1 MFKKFIIALSC
12 LLFSLLFA
20 GCDMFSFEIVDDS
33 TNSSN
38 IYGEL
43 PTAKATEKG
52 TTPTQKDNSVAKVH
66 FIDVG
71 QADSIFLEF
80 SGKTMLI
87 DGGNKDDG
95 TLVVDYIKK
104 CGYSNLDYMIATH
117 PHEDHIGGL
126 PDVLS
131 SFKTKEVYLP
141 KTKAG
146 TQIYK
151 SFEKGIKKNGAK
163 KIVAKKDLE
172 IYKDSKTTVTIISDE
187 NAVDTTDLNDSSV
200 VIKFTYGSNSFMF
213 TGDAGTA
220 VEDNILKRYPSDF
233 LNVDVLKVGHHGSKT
248 SSSEKW
254 LKTLSPKYSV
264 IMCETN
270 NKYGHPHKQTLN
282 KLNKIKTKVLRTDLA
297 GTIVFETNGE
307 SIKYLQAK

>member
-1 MFKKFIIALSC
+1 MLLS
-12 LLFSLLFA
+12 LSLV
-20 GCDMFSFEIVDDS
+20 GCDNFFV
-33 TNSSN
+33 NSNNDTSN
-38 IYGEL
+38 SVVYGEL
-43 PTAKATEKG
+43 PTEKETEK
-52 TTPTQKDNSVAKVH
+52 KSESSKSNNSIAKVH

-87 DGGNKDDG
+87 DGGNKEDG
-95 TLVVDYIKK
+95 DLVVNYIKK
-104 CGYSNLDYMIATH
+104 CGYSTLDYMVATH

-131 SFKTKEVYLP
+131 NIKTKEVYLP
-141 KTKAG
+141 KTKTN

-151 SFEKGIKKNGAK
+151 SFEKGIKKNGSK

-172 IYKDSKTTVTIISDE
+172 IYKDSKATITIISDE
-187 NAVDTTDLNDSSV
+187 TAVDTTDLNDSSI
-200 VIKFTYGSNSFMF
+200 VIKFAYGSNSFMF

-220 VEDNILKRYPSDF
+220 VEDNILKRYSEDF
-233 LNVDVLKVGHHGSKT
+233 LNIDVLKVGHHGSRT

-254 LKTLSPKYSV
+254 LKTLSPQYSV
-264 IMCETN
+264 IMCEKN

-282 KLNKIKTKVLRTDLA
+282 KLSKIKTKVLRTDLL
-297 GTIVFETNGE
+297 GTIVFKTNGN
-307 SIKYLQAK
+307 SIEYQNAK